1 MKAIRFEGYME
12 TAQFRIPQWSG
23 SLELTYPLPPCST
36 VIGMIHA
43 LCGWKEYHK
52 MDVSISGTSSFCSSL
67 EHRWKGGA
75 FSTKESEEFC
85 KRFPVRAAYPDGYIG
100 WVNSITECNFLV
112 DLKLRIYILP
122 KNESDLT
129 DIYNALYH
137 PPIFPSL
144 GRHSDLLLLDSV
156 QIVEISD
163 YECMLQEL
171 KGDMPIF
178 VPQQEN
184 ISGTL
189 YSLHKDYHIE
199 NGRRIFNDK
208 KVFLLDPS
216 FLDSDS
222 CILAKSDVDGYP
234 VFFL

>member
-12 TAQFRIPQWSG
+12 TAQFRVPQWSG
-23 SLELTYPLPPCST
+23 GLELTYPLPPFSI
-36 VIGMIHA
+36 VIGMIHS
-43 LCGWKEYHK
+43 LCGWKEYHE

-85 KRFPVRAAYPDGYIG
+85 KRFPVRAECQGGYVG
-100 WVNSITECNFLV
+100 WVSSVVECNFLV
-112 DLKLRIYILP
+112 DLKLRVHILP

-129 DIYNALYH
+129 DIYNALYY
-137 PPIFPSL
+137 PPVFPSL
-144 GRHSDLLLLDSV
+144 CLHSDLLRLDTV
-156 QIVEISD
+156 QIVEIFD

-171 KGDMPIF
+171 NGDMPIF

>member
-23 SLELTYPLPPCST
+23 SHELTYPLPPCST
-36 VIGMIHA
+36 VIGMVHA

-52 MDVSISGTSSFCSSL
+52 MDVSISGSSSFCSSL
-67 EHRWKGGA
+67 EHRWKGGVV
-75 FSTKESEEFC
+75 SPKESEEFC
-85 KRFPVRAAYPDGYIG
+85 KRFPVRAECQGGYVG
-100 WVNSITECNFLV
+100 WVSSITECNFLV
-112 DLKLRIYILP
+112 DLKLRIHVLP
-122 KNESDLT
+122 KNEAELT
-129 DIYNALYH
+129 DIHNALCH
-137 PPIFPSL
+137 PPVFPSL
-144 GRHSDLLLLDSV
+144 GRHSDLLRLDSV
-156 QIVEISD
+156 RIVEISD
-163 YECMLQEL
+163 CECMLQEL

-199 NGRRIFNDK
+199 NGRRIFNDR

-222 CILAKSDVDGYP
+222 CILAKSDEDGYP

>member
-23 SLELTYPLPPCST
+23 SHELTYPLPPCST

-52 MDVSISGTSSFCSSL
+52 MDVSISGSSSFCSSL
-67 EHRWKGGA
+67 EHRWKGGVV
-75 FSTKESEEFC
+75 SPKESEEFC
-85 KRFPVRAAYPDGYIG
+85 KRFPVRAECQGGYVG
-100 WVNSITECNFLV
+100 WVSSITECNFLV
-112 DLKLRIYILP
+112 DLKLRIHVLL
-122 KNESDLT
+122 KNEAELT
-129 DIYNALYH
+129 DIHNVLCY
-137 PPIFPSL
+137 PPVFPSL
-144 GRHSDLLLLDSV
+144 GRHSDLLRLDSV
-156 QIVEISD
+156 RIVEISD
-163 YECMLQEL
+163 CKCMLQEL

-199 NGRRIFNDK
+199 NRRRIFNSK

-222 CILAKSDVDGYP
+222 CILAKSDEDGYP